1 MQLRTIGDNA
11 RFATA
16 SQFCYGD
23 AMMSVEQRVA
33 VFEGQ
38 LRGAGL
44 RMTQQRRLI
53 LRVLAEADDHPDAK
67 GIFTRAF
74 AHDPTLS
81 LSTVY
86 RTMKLLETKGAIE
99 RHAFEDGVSRYEHA
113 DQEHHDHLID
123 IETGQVIEFA
133 SDAIEELQRRIAAEL
148 GYDLVR
154 HRLEL
159 YGRKR
164 PEGAPPRRKR

>member
-1 MQLRTIGDNA
+1 
-11 RFATA
+11 
-16 SQFCYGD
+16 
-23 AMMSVEQRVA
+23 MMGIEQRVA
-33 VFEGQ
+33 IFEGQ
-38 LRGAGL
+38 IRNAGL

-74 AHDPTLS
+74 VHDPTLS

-86 RTMKLLETKGAIE
+86 RTMKLLESQGAIE

-123 IETGQVIEFA
+123 VETGQVIEFA
-133 SDAIEELQRRIAAEL
+133 SDAIEALQRRIAAEL
-148 GYDLVR
+148 GYELVR

-159 YGRKR
+159 YGRKM
-164 PEGAPPRRKR
+164 PEGRRKREKGAV

>member
-1 MQLRTIGDNA
+1 MKGIDQRVEAFELQLRK
-11 RFATA
+11 
-16 SQFCYGD
+16 
-23 AMMSVEQRVA
+23 
-33 VFEGQ
+33 
-38 LRGAGL
+38 AGL

-67 GIFTRAF
+67 CIFTRAF

-86 RTMKLLETKGAIE
+86 RTMKVLETQGAIE

-113 DQEHHDHLID
+113 DQAHHDHLID
-123 IETGQVIEFA
+123 IDSGEVIEF
-133 SDAIEELQRRIAAEL
+133 SSPEIEELQAKIAAKL
-148 GYDLVR
+148 GYEIVR

-159 YGRKR
+159 YGRKLD
-164 PEGAPPRRKR
+164 APAGRKRTRD

>member
-1 MQLRTIGDNA
+1 MKGID
-11 RFATA
+11 
-16 SQFCYGD
+16 
-23 AMMSVEQRVA
+23 QRVEA
-33 VFEGQ
+33 FEGQ
-38 LRGAGL
+38 LRQAGL

-86 RTMKLLETKGAIE
+86 RTMKVLETQGAIE

-113 DQEHHDHLID
+113 GQEHHDHLID
-123 IETGQVIEFA
+123 VETGRVIEFVDPELEA
-133 SDAIEELQRRIAAEL
+133 LQRVIAERL
-148 GYDLVR
+148 GFRLVD
-154 HRLEL
+154 HRMEL
-159 YGRKR
+159 YGVAIDRDK
-164 PEGAPPRRKR
+164 G

>member
-1 MQLRTIGDNA
+1 
-11 RFATA
+11 
-16 SQFCYGD
+16 
-23 AMMSVEQRVA
+23 MMSVDQRVA

-148 GYDLVR
+148 GYELVR

-164 PEGAPPRRKR
+164 PQGAPLRRKR

>member
-1 MQLRTIGDNA
+1 MKGIDHRVEAFELQLRK
-11 RFATA
+11 
-16 SQFCYGD
+16 
-23 AMMSVEQRVA
+23 
-33 VFEGQ
+33 
-38 LRGAGL
+38 AGL

-67 GIFTRAF
+67 CIFTRAF

-86 RTMKLLETKGAIE
+86 RTMKVLETQGAIE

-113 DQEHHDHLID
+113 DQAHHDHLID
-123 IETGQVIEFA
+123 IDSGEVIEF
-133 SDAIEELQRRIAAEL
+133 SSPEIEELQAKIAAKL
-148 GYDLVR
+148 GYEIVR

-159 YGRKR
+159 YGRKLDK
-164 PEGAPPRRKR
+164 PAGRKRTQS

>member
-1 MQLRTIGDNA
+1 MTGI
-11 RFATA
+11 
-16 SQFCYGD
+16 
-23 AMMSVEQRVA
+23 EQRVA

-38 LRGAGL
+38 LRNAGL

-74 AHDPTLS
+74 SHDPTLS

-86 RTMKLLETKGAIE
+86 RTMKLLETRGAIE
-99 RHAFEDGVSRYEHA
+99 RHAFEDGFSRYEHA
-113 DQEHHDHLID
+113 DQQHHDHLID
-123 IETGQVIEFA
+123 LDSGQVVEF
-133 SDAIEELQRRIAAEL
+133 SSPEIEELQRRIAAEL
-148 GYDLVR
+148 GYELVR

-159 YGRKR
+159 YGRKL
-164 PEGAPPRRKR
+164 APGRRRAGR

>member
-1 MQLRTIGDNA
+1 MTGID
-11 RFATA
+11 
-16 SQFCYGD
+16 
-23 AMMSVEQRVA
+23 QRVA
-33 VFEGQ
+33 AFEGQ
-38 LRGAGL
+38 LRQAGL

-123 IETGQVIEFA
+123 VESGAVIEF
-133 SDAIEELQRRIAAEL
+133 SSPEIEALQAKIAAEL
-148 GYDLVR
+148 GYEIVR

-159 YGRKR
+159 YGRRKAPDGR
-164 PEGAPPRRKR
+164 KPERRKR

>member
-1 MQLRTIGDNA
+1 MKGID
-11 RFATA
+11 
-16 SQFCYGD
+16 
-23 AMMSVEQRVA
+23 QRVEA
-33 VFEGQ
+33 FEGQ
-38 LRGAGL
+38 LRQAGL

-86 RTMKLLETKGAIE
+86 RTMKVLETQGAIE

-123 IETGQVIEFA
+123 VETGTVVEFSSPEIEA
-133 SDAIEELQRRIAAEL
+133 LQAKIAAEL
-148 GYDLVR
+148 GYEIVR

-159 YGRKR
+159 YGRKIK
-164 PEGAPPRRKR
+164 APRRKPAAK

>member
-1 MQLRTIGDNA
+1 
-11 RFATA
+11 
-16 SQFCYGD
+16 
-23 AMMSVEQRVA
+23 MMAVEQRVA
-33 VFEGQ
+33 VFEKQ
-38 LRGAGL
+38 LRQSGL
-44 RMTQQRRLI
+44 RITQQRRLI

-86 RTMKLLETKGAIE
+86 RTMKLLETQGAIE

-113 DQEHHDHLID
+113 DQQHHDHLID
-123 IETGQVIEFA
+123 IESGEVIEF
-133 SDAIEELQRRIAAEL
+133 SSPEIEALQAKIAAEL
-148 GYDLVR
+148 GYEIVR

-159 YGRKR
+159 YGRKIS
-164 PEGAPPRRKR
+164 ARRKGRRKDA

>member
-1 MQLRTIGDNA
+1 
-11 RFATA
+11 
-16 SQFCYGD
+16 
-23 AMMSVEQRVA
+23 MSGIEERVA
-33 VFEGQ
+33 IFEGQ
-38 LRGAGL
+38 IRKAGL

-86 RTMKLLETKGAIE
+86 RTMKLLESQGAIE

-123 IETGQVIEFA
+123 VETGQVIEFA

-148 GYDLVR
+148 GYELVR
-154 HRLEL
+154 HKLEL
-159 YGRKR
+159 YGRKMTGKK
-164 PEGAPPRRKR
+164 PKKS

>member
-1 MQLRTIGDNA
+1 MKGID
-11 RFATA
+11 
-16 SQFCYGD
+16 
-23 AMMSVEQRVA
+23 QRVEA
-33 VFEGQ
+33 FEGQ
-38 LRGAGL
+38 LRQAGL

-53 LRVLAEADDHPDAK
+53 LRVLAEADHHPDAK

-86 RTMKLLETKGAIE
+86 RTMKLLETQGAIE

-123 IETGQVIEFA
+123 VETGTVVEFSSPEIEA
-133 SDAIEELQRRIAAEL
+133 LQAKIAAEL
-148 GYDLVR
+148 GYEIVR

-159 YGRKR
+159 YGRKIK
-164 PEGAPPRRKR
+164 APRRKPAAK

>member
-1 MQLRTIGDNA
+1 
-11 RFATA
+11 
-16 SQFCYGD
+16 
-23 AMMSVEQRVA
+23 MMGIEQRVA
-33 VFEGQ
+33 IFEGQ
-38 LRGAGL
+38 IRNAGL

-74 AHDPTLS
+74 VHDPTLS

-86 RTMKLLETKGAIE
+86 RTMKLLESQGAIE

-123 IETGQVIEFA
+123 VETGQVIEFA

-148 GYDLVR
+148 GYELVR

-159 YGRKR
+159 YGRKM
-164 PEGAPPRRKR
+164 PEGRQKTKKS

>member
-1 MQLRTIGDNA
+1 MTETDRRI
-11 RFATA
+11 
-16 SQFCYGD
+16 
-23 AMMSVEQRVA
+23 A
-33 VFEGQ
+33 VFESQ
-38 LRGAGL
+38 LKGAGL

-74 AHDPTLS
+74 VLVPTLS

-86 RTMKLLETKGAIE
+86 RTMKLLETQGAIE

-123 IETGQVIEFA
+123 VETGTVVEFSSPEIEA
-133 SDAIEELQRRIAAEL
+133 LQAKIAAEL
-148 GYDLVR
+148 GYEIVR

-159 YGRKR
+159 YGRKIK
-164 PEGAPPRRKR
+164 APRRKPAAK

>member
-1 MQLRTIGDNA
+1 MIETDR
-11 RFATA
+11 
-16 SQFCYGD
+16 
-23 AMMSVEQRVA
+23 RVA
-33 VFEGQ
+33 VFESQ
-38 LRGAGL
+38 LKGAGL

-74 AHDPTLS
+74 ALDSTLS

-86 RTMKLLETKGAIE
+86 RTMKVLESRGAIE

-123 IETGQVIEFA
+123 IDSGEVIEFA

-148 GYDLVR
+148 GYELVR

-159 YGRKR
+159 YGRKM
-164 PEGAPPRRKR
+164 PPTGRSGRK

>member
-1 MQLRTIGDNA
+1 MTGI
-11 RFATA
+11 
-16 SQFCYGD
+16 
-23 AMMSVEQRVA
+23 EQRQTI
-33 VFEGQ
+33 FETR
-38 LRGAGL
+38 LKKAGL

-53 LRVLAEADDHPDAK
+53 LSVLAQADDHPDAK

-86 RTMKLLETKGAIE
+86 RTMKLLETQGAIE

-113 DQEHHDHLID
+113 DQQHHDHLID
-123 IETGQVIEFA
+123 VESGQVVEFSSPEIE
-133 SDAIEELQRRIAAEL
+133 DLQRRIAAEL
-148 GYDLVR
+148 GYELVR

-159 YGRKR
+159 YGRRIETGKR
-164 PEGAPPRRKR
+164 RSPG